1 MGLKEFRPLTPTLRY
16 TQLDSFSDIT
26 KSEPE
31 RSLTVPLQKKG
42 GRNSYGR
49 VTARHRGG
57 GHKRRYRLIDFR
69 RQRHGVKAT
78 VEGIEYDPNR
88 TSRIALLRYSD
99 GEKSYIVA
107 PLELKAGDTV
117 MSGPEAP
124 PRPGNALPLEKIPAA
139 TSIYNIELTPG
150 RGGQLV
156 RAAGSSARLMGV
168 DQGYAVVRLPSGEV
182 RRIAAS
188 CYATIGQVSNAD
200 HFNVSLGKA
209 GRSRWLGWRPHV
221 RGVAMNPVDHP
232 NGGGQGKSKG
242 GGGRQ
247 QLKSPWGKLAKGKK
261 TRRHNK
267 QSNRFILE
275 RQARKRKK

>member
-1 MGLKEFRPLTPTLRY
+1 MGLKQFRPLTPSLRF
-16 TQLDSFSDIT
+16 TQTDSFSDIT

-31 RSLTVPLQKKG
+31 SSLTVPLRKSG
-42 GRNSYGR
+42 GRNAYGR

-69 RQRHGVKAT
+69 RQRHGMAAT
-78 VEGIEYDPNR
+78 VEAIEYDPNR

-99 GEKSYIVA
+99 GEKSYIIA
-107 PLELKAGDTV
+107 PQELKVGDTV
-117 MSGPEAP
+117 TSGPEAP
-124 PRPGNALPLEKIPAA
+124 AKPGNALPLERIPAA
-139 TSIYNIELTPG
+139 TAIYNIELTPG

-156 RAAGSSARLMGV
+156 RAAGSSAWLLGV

-182 RRIAAS
+182 RRIAAA
-188 CYATIGQVSNAD
+188 CYATVGQVSNPD

-209 GRSRWLGWRPHV
+209 GRSRWRGRRPHV

-261 TRRHNK
+261 TRRRNK
-267 QSNRFILE
+267 PSDRFILE
-275 RQARKRKK
+275 RRTRKRKK

>member
-1 MGLKEFRPLTPTLRY
+1 MALKEFRPLTPTLRY
-16 TQLDSFSDIT
+16 TQLDSFADIT
-26 KSEPE
+26 KDEPE
-31 RSLTVPLQKKG
+31 RSLTVPLHKKG
-42 GRNSYGR
+42 GRNGYGR

-69 RQRHGVKAT
+69 RQRHGVKAI
-78 VEGIEYDPNR
+78 VESIEYDPNR

-99 GEKSYIVA
+99 GEKSYIIA
-107 PLELKAGDTV
+107 PLELKVGDPV
-117 MSGPEAP
+117 VSGPDAP
-124 PRPGNALPLEKIPAA
+124 AKPGNALPLGKIPAA
-139 TSIYNIELTPG
+139 TAIYNIELTPG

-156 RAAGSSARLMGV
+156 RAAGAGARLMGV
-168 DQGYAVVRLPSGEV
+168 DQGYALVRLPSGEV
-182 RRIAAS
+182 RRIVES

-209 GRSRWLGWRPHV
+209 GRTRWMGRRPHV

-275 RQARKRKK
+275 RRTRKRKK

>member
-16 TQLDSFSDIT
+16 TQLDSFSEIT
-26 KSEPE
+26 RSEPE
-31 RSLTVPLQKKG
+31 RALTVPLRKKG
-42 GRNSYGR
+42 GRNAHGR

-69 RQRHGVKAT
+69 RKRHGVKAT
-78 VEGIEYDPNR
+78 VESIEYDPNR
-88 TSRIALLRYSD
+88 TSRIALLRYTD

-107 PLELKAGDTV
+107 PVELKVGDVV

-124 PRPGNALPLEKIPAA
+124 PKPGNALPLEKIPAA
-139 TSIYNIELTPG
+139 TAIYNIELTPG
-150 RGGQLV
+150 GGGKLV

-182 RRIAAS
+182 RRIAAAG
-188 CYATIGQVSNAD
+188 YATIGQVSNGD

-209 GRSRWLGWRPHV
+209 GRTRWLGWRPRV

-267 QSNRFILE
+267 HSNRFILE
-275 RQARKRKK
+275 RRVRKRKK